1 MYIIHI
7 RVVLGCSWFC
17 DGKGRRKELLLQS
30 SSSNVRVTRTSVGSS
45 SSSSRQGTRNNS
57 STSCTLSEW
66 FDVSCRKSLPP
77 QESHPH
83 WSAWRIV
90 PTTWFPPLFRRR
102 KRENVGRKGKQRA
115 RNGTNGTKPISRLSR
130 NYLGQLSDTSSLGSA
145 PPSSISSFPVP
156 LERSF
161 AFHPFSA
168 MMFLSS
174 FFLFVPLFLWC
185 LFPCVRERKWDGN
198 GWSIDT
204 SPPWSFWKKAN
215 SPSRIVWFAV
225 FFSYRRLF

>member
-1 MYIIHI
+1 MYIIHV

-30 SSSNVRVTRTSVGSS
+30 SSSNVRVTRTSVGSP
-45 SSSSRQGTRNNS
+45 SSSRQGTRNNS

-174 FFLFVPLFLWC
+174 FFFLFLLSFGAC
-185 LFPCVRERKWDGN
+185 FRACARENETGTV
-198 GWSIDT
+198 GQ
-204 SPPWSFWKKAN
+204 
-215 SPSRIVWFAV
+215 
-225 FFSYRRLF
+225 